1 MRHFHLPHKFGCTIF
16 IYRQDGDAIN
26 GRLYNLIIIYTTM
39 PEKFLDKYR
48 IPSARA
54 QWWNYGN
61 NGSYFVTICTKNR
74 EHSFGEIID
83 DEMQLS
89 EIGKLAYKYWYHIP
103 VQFSYVLL
111 DEFVVMP
118 NHIHGIITIDKKPDN
133 DSNPDAA
140 IMETPATH
148 LSPSL
153 SAGSGKT
160 GGFAGIKNPMLTDNL
175 SRVINWYKGRV
186 KFNVRSATKFCA
198 DKPGFMTVL

>member
-1 MRHFHLPHKFGCTIF
+1 MRHFHLPHKFECTIF

-26 GRLYNLIIIYTTM
+26 GRLYNLIIIYTMM
-39 PEKFLDKYR
+39 PEKFQDKYR

-54 QWWNYGN
+54 QWWNYGD

-74 EHSFGEIID
+74 EHSFDEIVD

-89 EIGKLAYKYWYHIP
+89 EIGKMAHKYWYHIP
-103 VQFSYVLL
+103 TQFSYVLL
-111 DEFVVMP
+111 EEFVVMP
-118 NHIHGIITIDKKPDN
+118 NHIHGIITIDKKPDFGPN
-133 DSNPDAA
+133 ADMTTRNIPTDGLV
-140 IMETPATH
+140 IP
-148 LSPSL
+148 LPP
-153 SAGSGKT
+153 GSVKK
-160 GGFAGIKNPMLTDNL
+160 GGFAGDKNPMLTDNL